1 MTDIDKILQELRQK
15 RDEIRL
21 QIHLGSKEAK
31 DEWEELE
38 KKMDDFSGRARKFS
52 SDAKLHETG
61 EGVGDALGRLG
72 NELKLGFERVR
83 KAIRD

>member
-1 MTDIDKILQELRQK
+1 MADIDKLLQELKQK

-21 QIHLGSKEAK
+21 HIHLASKDAK
-31 DEWEELE
+31 DEWAELE
-38 KKMDDFSGRARKFS
+38 KKMDDFSGRA
-52 SDAKLHETG
+52 KLHETG
-61 EGVGDALGRLG
+61 DGVGDALGRLG